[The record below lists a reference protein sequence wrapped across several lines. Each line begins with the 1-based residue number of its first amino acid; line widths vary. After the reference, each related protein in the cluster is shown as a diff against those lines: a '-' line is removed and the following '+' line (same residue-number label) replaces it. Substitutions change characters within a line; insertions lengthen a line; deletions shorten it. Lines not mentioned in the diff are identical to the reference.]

1 MRREPPRGP
10 KALIDAPSGPRGG
23 GFGGEFRGG
32 RGRGRGRGWS
42 SRDDSRDRGR
52 DRDID
57 FRDRY
62 HDDRSRERDRDRDR
76 EWREPRDFR
85 ARRSPIGRAR
95 SPNRDFRDREREGPL
110 GVDADRSRRGSRDGG
125 PPSAGSSSSDPQFGM
140 APYPRG
146 GGFHRGRGRGRGDW
160 SERGRGRGHYMDD
173 RSDRY
178 PRSRSQEGRWGRDRD
193 DRDRM
198 DRMDRYADPDTR
210 REIQHERDPRDR
222 ELFRNKLEARANA
235 GHDSGLSSKEVSPP
249 PIAPS
254 APAFGS
260 VSNRGLSVGE
270 GYVPAS
276 AAAKI
281 PPTAPRAFND
291 RPPSAG
297 HDPAMPSAGLGKA
310 MLHDGPS
317 IPVGPRAQQ
326 PPPPRPSSKQWINP
340 NLKKAPESPKLMRSP
355 SFVHQRPVLRRDSSQ
370 YDHYHDDERRPRS
383 SDAKSDSVYDNRA
396 RSNYSAEPGEI
407 TVKSERESQSAR
419 ASMDR
424 DARPIN
430 GSRRD
435 SYRSGPSPTMESM
448 PRFAQAPDERVRE
461 MREPPKELPRRKCG
475 RATIKAVR
483 FDVPPKPVPVEQNS
497 ESDDDD
503 DMADYFDMEIEKT
516 EAELSKL
523 EMPRLPTQVMARFAA
538 LSHGSMVKIVGE
550 SEGLLK
556 MVEELP
562 GAANKVTV
570 ENAAEPVPVEEETEQ
585 DIEMTDATD
594 NEIQVESEPAKTALQ
609 EAQTEPEPEL
619 GPELSV
625 NVKKSEEPVDERI
638 PKPSPEVTQEIA
650 EQPTEPPVE
659 KPAEHSEKPDETI
672 VESPEKKPEEDR
684 AENVTEKPIEIAVEK
699 SAENIVEMDVRDTM
713 QPIEKEETQEL
724 AADTTA
730 DLSVT
735 AIVTS
740 PAAAEPT
747 AEPNAEK
754 MDIDQ
759 PPVQTVSAILEAP
772 MLLTD
777 NTAQDTVP
785 MVIER
790 VPEEPVIQPAKA
802 DDRSNET
809 TNEAPAEKSTED
821 KPSETPVEAS
831 TEESAQTH
839 TEMVTETVPEV
850 TPAKADE
857 ATAEKPT
864 ETNADLPIETFADRP
879 EPRAHDHVA
888 THETAVN
895 IIAPHVVLQTTETA
909 SKPPSTPS
917 QVDDDETESEDD
929 SFMNLDT
936 VRQYMT
942 TPPIDSLPD
951 YSCQP
956 WDKDRDFMRTLD
968 SDSVMDDFV
977 IEHLD
982 KMHIEKSTE
991 QDHDKK
997 IYAKNY
1003 LHYLEFTMSNDP
1015 AAVKSRGRFSVS
1027 TGIEFTGTVTPEPKH
1042 EGSGRGRRFA
1052 TERDLERV
1060 LQASMR
1066 EDEERREREL
1076 RMQQEKYRTDKEAV
1090 IPDMIWTQED
1100 RDNAKYIDK
1109 SGYVPVD
1116 RLVSTWRVLPPV
1128 NNFNEEEASLFEK
1141 RYLEAPKQWG
1151 RVAEAIPH
1159 RDFGACIQ
1167 YYYMNKK
1174 DLNLKEKLKKQ
1185 PKRRRKGKAK
1195 QRSSAL
1201 VSELGNGDGE
1211 TEDNHETGEN
1221 GERRRPRR
1229 AAAPTWGFEQPPI
1242 DTENSTPNATPGRR
1256 GGSAKVDHL
1265 EKIDGRKRRRGPK
1278 EKEPKIP
1285 KPNQTLA
1292 AAPVPVK
1299 GRSRSNSRAL
1309 NTDSSSTPLPPS
1321 EGLRIQPQF
1330 EQHPA
1335 GMQPPFS
1342 IQQQP
1347 IPSMERPESVAPSS
1361 ISEVMAAPSLRPD
1374 PPPQPAMATF
1384 NLAHQTS
1391 ERKAPTQAS
1400 SYWSVSESNDFPHL
1414 LRSFGSDW
1422 TGIAAHMGSKTAVM
1436 VSRYTLIMNRY

>member
-1 MRREPPRGP
+1 
-10 KALIDAPSGPRGG
+10 
-23 GFGGEFRGG
+23 
-32 RGRGRGRGWS
+32 
-42 SRDDSRDRGR
+42 
-52 DRDID
+52 
-57 FRDRY
+57 
-62 HDDRSRERDRDRDR
+62 
-76 EWREPRDFR
+76 
-85 ARRSPIGRAR
+85 
-95 SPNRDFRDREREGPL
+95 
-110 GVDADRSRRGSRDGG
+110 
-125 PPSAGSSSSDPQFGM
+125 
-140 APYPRG
+140 
-146 GGFHRGRGRGRGDW
+146 
-160 SERGRGRGHYMDD
+160 
-173 RSDRY
+173 
-178 PRSRSQEGRWGRDRD
+178 
-193 DRDRM
+193 
-198 DRMDRYADPDTR
+198 
-210 REIQHERDPRDR
+210 
-222 ELFRNKLEARANA
+222 
-235 GHDSGLSSKEVSPP
+235 
-249 PIAPS
+249 
-254 APAFGS
+254 
-260 VSNRGLSVGE
+260 
-270 GYVPAS
+270 
-276 AAAKI
+276 
-281 PPTAPRAFND
+281 
-291 RPPSAG
+291 
-297 HDPAMPSAGLGKA
+297 
-310 MLHDGPS
+310 
-317 IPVGPRAQQ
+317 
-326 PPPPRPSSKQWINP
+326 
-340 NLKKAPESPKLMRSP
+340 
-355 SFVHQRPVLRRDSSQ
+355 
-370 YDHYHDDERRPRS
+370 
-383 SDAKSDSVYDNRA
+383 
-396 RSNYSAEPGEI
+396 
-407 TVKSERESQSAR
+407 
-419 ASMDR
+419 MDR
-424 DARPIN
+424 DARPTN
-430 GSRRD
+430 TSRRD
-435 SYRSGPSPTMESM
+435 SYWSGPSPTMESM
-448 PRFAQAPDERVRE
+448 PRFAQAPDERARE

-503 DMADYFDMEIEKT
+503 DMADYFDMEIGKT

-523 EMPRLPTQVMARFAA
+523 ETPKIPTQVMARFAA

-562 GAANKVTV
+562 GAENKVNV
-570 ENAAEPVPVEEETEQ
+570 EKAAEPVAIEEETKQ
-585 DIEMTDATD
+585 DVEMTDATD
-594 NEIQVESEPAKTALQ
+594 NEIQVESEPAKPVLQ
-609 EAQTEPEPEL
+609 EAQTEPKPELEPEL
-619 GPELSV
+619 SI
-625 NVKKSEEPVDERI
+625 NVGKSEEPVLEHI
-638 PKPSPEVTQEIA
+638 PKPSPEATRDIA

-659 KPAEHSEKPDETI
+659 KSAEHSETPDEKI
-672 VESPEKKPEEDR
+672 VENPEKKPDEDR
-684 AENVTEKPIEIAVEK
+684 AENVSEKPIESAVEK
-699 SAENIVEMDVRDTM
+699 STENIVEKDIKDPVQQT
-713 QPIEKEETQEL
+713 EETHEL
-724 AADTTA
+724 AADTPATTVVTTVATA
-730 DLSVT
+730 
-735 AIVTS
+735 API
-740 PAAAEPT
+740 AEPIV
-747 AEPNAEK
+747 EPNAEK
-754 MDIDQ
+754 MDIDI
-759 PPVQTVSAILEAP
+759 PPVQTVSAIPEAP

-785 MVIER
+785 MAIEI
-790 VPEEPVIQPAKA
+790 VPEEPVIESAKT
-802 DDRSNET
+802 DEKPIET
-809 TNEAPAEKSTED
+809 INEAPAGKPSED

-831 TEESAQTH
+831 AEESAQPQ
-839 TEMVTETVPEV
+839 TEKATEAVPEV
-850 TPAKADE
+850 IPPKADE
-857 ATAEKPT
+857 ATAEKPA
-864 ETNADLPIETFADRP
+864 ETDANLHIETLADRP
-879 EPRAHDHVA
+879 EPPTHDHA
-888 THETAVN
+888 AAQETPVTV
-895 IIAPHVVLQTTETA
+895 IAPHVVLQTTETA

-956 WDKDRDFMRTLD
+956 WDKDSDFMRTLD
-968 SDSVMDDFV
+968 SDSVMEDFV

-1003 LHYLEFTMSNDP
+1003 LRYLEFTMSNDP

-1100 RDNAKYIDK
+1100 RDNAKYVDK
-1109 SGYVPVD
+1109 SGYIPVD

-1256 GGSAKVDHL
+1256 GGSAKVDHP

-1292 AAPVPVK
+1292 AAPVPGK

-1309 NTDSSSTPLPPS
+1309 NTDGSSTPLPTS

-1335 GMQPPFS
+1335 GMQLPFS
-1342 IQQQP
+1342 VQQQP
-1347 IPSMERPESVAPSS
+1347 IPSMERPQSVAPSS

-1384 NLAHQTS
+1384 NLAHQAS

-1436 VSRYTLIMNRY
+1436 VSRYYIY